1 MRPRH
6 LILASLLLSSCGGGG
21 GSSSSSGPVVVVP
34 GGSATPAPS
43 PAPTATPTPTAGTLD
58 GSTLATEPGAIQISF
73 AAADVPA
80 RAAPYIIGVG
90 THFSYAADA
99 GYDPA
104 TSAAKL
110 AESGI
115 QSFRDDL
122 FWNAFAPSWDLQG
135 SYLPDAM
142 TAFMT
147 KSSARP
153 LMIVNNGNPAI
164 IGTQPPVTDAGRNAF
179 ADFAVRAVAA
189 TRGRGAIY
197 EIWNE
202 WNMTATKVEPRLTGA
217 GTAGD
222 YRASSYYA
230 PLAVKTV
237 SAIKAAYPGTPVLVG
252 ASGDDDGWL
261 WTSDVVAR
269 GALRQADGLS
279 VHLYNQCESIG
290 RRTATAMVDRL
301 TSLRDAATS
310 ANGGVQPSIYV
321 TEWGWPTGQA
331 QCSISDN
338 ALSVNVPQF
347 LLHSAALPWIKGSW
361 MYELKNS
368 GNDATD
374 IQDNF
379 GLYDANY
386 KPKAG
391 QCGFADAAKIV
402 ADAKAMAVQ
411 TVGSSLT
418 VIRVVTPRGLAVLAW
433 STDGTK
439 SGRITV
445 GGTAPYVAR
454 RMCQPTDTIGTGR
467 SVVIGQMPVLIDVPD
482 VARLAINVTVVS

>member
-1 MRPRH
+1 MRRRH
-6 LILASLLLSSCGGGG
+6 LVLASLLLSSCGGGG
-21 GSSSSSGPVVVVP
+21 GGSTASSPVTVVP
-34 GGSATPAPS
+34 GGSATPLPS
-43 PAPTATPTPTAGTLD
+43 PTPTATPAPSNLDAVTLTPDA
-58 GSTLATEPGAIQISF
+58 SATQISF
-73 AAADVPA
+73 AATDLPT
-80 RAAPYIIGVG
+80 RATPYIIGVG
-90 THFSYAADA
+90 THFSYATDA

-110 AESGI
+110 TESGI
-115 QSFRDDL
+115 QSFRDDI

-135 SYLPDAM
+135 SHLPDAM
-142 TAFMT
+142 TSFMT

-153 LMIVNNGNPAI
+153 LMIINNGNPSIA
-164 IGTQPPVTDAGRNAF
+164 GTSPPVTDSARQAF

-189 TRGRGAIY
+189 TSGRNAMY
-197 EIWNE
+197 EVWNE
-202 WNMTATKVEPRLTGA
+202 WNMNAVKVDTRLTGA

-222 YRASSYYA
+222 YRASLYYA

-237 SAIKAAYPGTPVLVG
+237 SAIKAAYPSAPVLVG

-261 WTSDVVAR
+261 WTADIISR

-279 VHLYNQCESIG
+279 VHLYNQCEAIG
-290 RRTATAMVDRL
+290 RRTASAMIDRL
-301 TSLRDAATS
+301 SSLRDMATA
-310 ANGGVQPSIYV
+310 ANGGAEPPIYV

-331 QCSISDN
+331 QCSISDTS
-338 ALSVNVPQF
+338 LSVNVPQF
-347 LLHSAALPWIKGSW
+347 LLHSAALPWIRGSW

-368 GNDATD
+368 GTDATD

-391 QCGFADAAKIV
+391 QCGFADAARIV

-418 VIRVVTPRGLAVLAW
+418 VIRVATPRGLSIIAW
-433 STDGTK
+433 STDGTR

-445 GGTAPYVAR
+445 GGTAPYTAR
-454 RMCQPTDTIGTGR
+454 RMCQTTDSISNGR
-467 SVVIGQMPVLIDVPD
+467 VVTIGQMPVVIDVPD
-482 VARLAINVTVVS
+482 VTRLAVNVAVL